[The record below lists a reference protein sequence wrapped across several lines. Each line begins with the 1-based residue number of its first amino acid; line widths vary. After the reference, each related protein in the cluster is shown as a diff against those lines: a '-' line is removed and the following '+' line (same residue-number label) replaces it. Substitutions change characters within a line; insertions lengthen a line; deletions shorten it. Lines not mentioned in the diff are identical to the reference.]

1 MCHQAM
7 QEFDESD
14 RKMIVHMSENLFGDL
29 FSDTR
34 EQDRVLRYFPEKYS
48 QLIGMK
54 EKFDM
59 QANTN
64 DEDSN
69 KMITPKKVEERP

>member
-1 MCHQAM
+1 
-7 QEFDESD
+7 
-14 RKMIVHMSENLFGDL
+14 
-29 FSDTR
+29 
-34 EQDRVLRYFPEKYS
+34 VLRYFPEKYS